1 MGAALAGLRAV
12 PVPLDDRWRL
22 DLSAVSEDDAARA
35 LLLWVN
41 TPGNPAGGLDDLD
54 AAAAWGRDRGVPV
67 FSDECYAEFTWDGP
81 PRTVLRTGTSG
92 VVALHSLSK
101 RSNLAGMRVGWYA
114 GDPELVDYLREVRK
128 HVGMMVP
135 GPAQAAGVAALD
147 DAAHV
152 EVQRSLYHDRLVRM
166 REILA
171 AVGVDAPLPGGG
183 FYLWVPAPGGDAW
196 AWTEQLAASAGML
209 VSPGEF
215 YGTAGADHV
224 RIAMVAP
231 MERLELVA
239 SRLGL

>member
-1 MGAALAGLRAV
+1 
-12 PVPLDDRWRL
+12 
-22 DLSAVSEDDAARA
+22 
-35 LLLWVN
+35 
-41 TPGNPAGGLDDLD
+41 
-54 AAAAWGRDRGVPV
+54 
-67 FSDECYAEFTWDGP
+67 
-81 PRTVLRTGTSG
+81 
-92 VVALHSLSK
+92 
-101 RSNLAGMRVGWYA
+101 
-114 GDPELVDYLREVRK
+114 
-128 HVGMMVP
+128 
-135 GPAQAAGVAALD
+135 
-147 DAAHV
+147 
-152 EVQRSLYHDRLVRM
+152 M
-166 REILA
+166 REILS